1 MSRSRLFEV
10 KFVANHVRAGVVTS
24 GLVGWVSRL
33 QWYALLLVRLSC
45 GITQRRASTLNTEVM
60 LDFWSFKGLYVYW
73 AASISQQPKL
83 NRADLR

>member
-45 GITQRRASTLNTEVM
+45 EVTQRRASTLNTEVM
-60 LDFWSFKGLYVYW
+60 LDFWFKGLYVYW
-73 AASISQQPKL
+73 AVSISQQPKL
-83 NRADLR
+83 NRAALR